1 VLTLTPKAR
10 GHGLHVTPH
19 NETERAREQREDSLC
34 TLLTLTLTLTL
45 TLILILTLILTLT
58 LTPKARGHGQTVY
71 IGKCI

>member
-19 NETERAREQREDSLC
+19 NETERAREQREGSLC
-34 TLLTLTLTLTL
+34 TLLTITLTLTL
-45 TLILILTLILTLT
+45 TLILTLTLT